1 MLVLTRK
8 VGEAIKIGDNI
19 TVVLVEIQN
28 GQVRLGI
35 QAPEEI
41 PVHRLEIYN
50 AIKRGERG
58 EG

>member
-8 VGEAIKIGDNI
+8 IGEAIKIGDNI
-19 TVVLVEIQN
+19 TVILVEIQN

-41 PVHRLEIYN
+41 PVHRLEVYN
-50 AIKRGERG
+50 AIKREERG